1 MPLIQRNRLPNHYAI
16 HVELQMII
24 VCNLQECS
32 LIIRPLRNEVAST
45 RLRKDPSTKRKRRLT
60 RQHLRQRS
68 VTACEVEATV
78 NLALSL
84 QKVTVKRAVVS
95 ICCRIVALGLV
106 RVQVLDHEVTTVPH
120 TCRVLLI
127 CCCRVSIVHVQG
139 GVTC

>member
-60 RQHLRQRS
+60 GEGSGQSQI
-68 VTACEVEATV
+68 TASKLIASSYFSRG
-78 NLALSL
+78 SL
-84 QKVTVKRAVVS
+84 GDCTHRRAVIMV
-95 ICCRIVALGLV
+95 
-106 RVQVLDHEVTTVPH
+106 
-120 TCRVLLI
+120 
-127 CCCRVSIVHVQG
+127 
-139 GVTC
+139 